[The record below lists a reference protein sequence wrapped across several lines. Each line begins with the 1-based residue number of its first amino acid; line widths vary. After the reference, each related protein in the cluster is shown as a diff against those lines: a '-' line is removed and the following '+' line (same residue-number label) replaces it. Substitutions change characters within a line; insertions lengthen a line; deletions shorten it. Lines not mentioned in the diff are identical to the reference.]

1 MDGDEF
7 GDFADFGDAIKKQ
20 TENKASLATQ
30 PGFTEAAL
38 EDSSFGDFTQ
48 PDVALGAHITTIE
61 EDRDIMDAKAVFKS
75 IFPLAEEDISYSMKE
90 FCPSLL
96 SKQFV
101 RF

>member
-1 MDGDEF
+1 VALG
-7 GDFADFGDAIKKQ
+7 AHI
-20 TENKASLATQ
+20 SQ
-30 PGFTEAAL
+30 PDVAL
-38 EDSSFGDFTQ
+38 GAHISQ

-75 IFPLAEEDISYSMKE
+75 IFPLSEEDISYTMKE